1 MYDEIQRT
9 IICRLS
15 DILKRHMETN
25 HRERIF
31 NCVQCKKSFDSAG
44 HLNQHGFTHSG
55 EKVHICSECEKSF
68 GPAGTLQTHM
78 LTHSGEKTHTCS
90 ECKKSFGQVGDL
102 KGHMITHSKA
112 CVQCQKSQMRRM
124 WRFLW
129 SSWRSEKAL
138 ANPQLGKATQVLTMR
153 LCNCTNRLS

>member
-1 MYDEIQRT
+1 MRVE
-9 IICRLS
+9 ICRLS

-90 ECKKSFGQVGDL
+90 ECKKSFGPVGHL
-102 KGHMITHSKA
+102 KGHMISHPQQSLCPMPK
-112 CVQCQKSQMRRM
+112 VI
-124 WRFLW
+124 W
-129 SSWRSEKAL
+129 SSYIF
-138 ANPQLGKATQVLTMR
+138 GKAHAHSQWSEGPLLLRM
-153 LCNCTNRLS
+153 